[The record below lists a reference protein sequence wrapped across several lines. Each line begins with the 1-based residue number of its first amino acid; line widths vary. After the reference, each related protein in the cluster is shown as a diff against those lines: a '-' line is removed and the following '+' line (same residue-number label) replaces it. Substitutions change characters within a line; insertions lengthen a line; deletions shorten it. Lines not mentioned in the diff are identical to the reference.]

1 MGLEVA
7 VAWLKG
13 RAVVAV
19 VVVASTASTYLA
31 SGLLYGQDDPVAAEV
46 KANGDHQ
53 RGEKLYNRYCRGCH
67 GEEGK
72 GDGLTFQPHI
82 DNLTKKGYI
91 EKLPD
96 SYLLLAITK
105 GGEGIGKSNA
115 MPSWEGTLSQQQMF
129 DIIAYIRSLP
139 LN

>member
-1 MGLEVA
+1 MMIEA
-7 VAWLKG
+7 
-13 RAVVAV
+13 R
-19 VVVASTASTYLA
+19 TIFLA
-31 SGLLYGQDDPVAAEV
+31 SAAIVAGTWLSLPPAGSSEDDPVADEV

-72 GDGLTFQPHI
+72 GDGLTFQPHV

-105 GGEGIGKSNA
+105 GGAGIGKSHA
-115 MPSWEGTLSQQQMF
+115 MPSWESTLSKQQMF

>member
-1 MGLEVA
+1 MGEAKTIFLVCMAIAA
-7 VAWLKG
+7 VECLSPHPAI
-13 RAVVAV
+13 
-19 VVVASTASTYLA
+19 SSP
-31 SGLLYGQDDPVAAEV
+31 DDPVADEV
-46 KANGDHQ
+46 KANGDHE

-72 GDGLTFQPHI
+72 GDGLTFQPHVN
-82 DNLTKKGYI
+82 NLTKKGYI
-91 EKLPD
+91 EQLPD
-96 SYLLLAITK
+96 SYLLLAIMK
-105 GGEGIGKSNA
+105 GGSGIGKSTV